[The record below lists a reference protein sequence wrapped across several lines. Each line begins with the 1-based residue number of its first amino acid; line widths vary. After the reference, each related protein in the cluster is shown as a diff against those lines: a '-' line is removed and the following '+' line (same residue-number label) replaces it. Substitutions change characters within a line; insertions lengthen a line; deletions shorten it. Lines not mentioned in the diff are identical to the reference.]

1 MRSFRAVAV
10 LFAALAPL
18 VARTAL
24 ASEAPPPIV
33 FPAVSNNAALQYWQ
47 AFAMLPAL
55 DAQQEQ
61 LLDNRATA
69 PLDGAATKILNDSR
83 ASLMFLTRGGKLR
96 ECDWGLDYHDG
107 ASMYLPHLNKARTL
121 SRIAALEVRRA
132 FEAGEYDR
140 ARDIAFG
147 MIAMAR
153 QVGADRTM
161 VSMLVSYMIEEMV
174 VDAVAPYLPLVDA
187 PYDHAVAMFQ
197 SLPPGAQVSQ
207 GVLAEKQ
214 MGAWIANEL
223 QAAEEKQPG
232 AWRDTW
238 KAMILGAESTD
249 PIADLQTFD
258 EVIEVLNNF
267 QGLYDELAQLTELPP
282 QEFDAKY
289 PEFLARAKAVNP
301 IAKILLPA
309 MDKVMTAQRHS
320 AARMAMLLAAIAVIE
335 GGPEKLAA
343 IQDPFGDGPFVY
355 RKLDDGF
362 ELSSQLEQD
371 GKPVTLTVGQKAT
384 AQ

>member
-1 MRSFRAVAV
+1 MRSFLAAAV
-10 LFAALAPL
+10 LIAALAPL
-18 VARTAL
+18 DVRTAL
-24 ASEAPPPIV
+24 GSDAPPPIV

-69 PLDGAATKILNDSR
+69 ALDGAAIKLLTDSR
-83 ASLMFLTRGGKLR
+83 ASLMFLTRASKLR

-121 SRIAALEVRRA
+121 ARIAALETRRA

-147 MIAMAR
+147 MLAMAR
-153 QVGADRTM
+153 QVGGDRTM

-174 VDAVAPYLPLVDA
+174 VDAVAPYLPLVGA

-197 SLPPGAQVSQ
+197 SLPPGPRISQ

-214 MGAWIANEL
+214 LGAWIANEL
-223 QAAEEKQPG
+223 KTAEEKQPG

-258 EVIEVLNNF
+258 EVIGVLDKF
-267 QGLYDELAQLTELPP
+267 QSVYDELAELTELPP

-289 PEFLARAKAVNP
+289 PEFLERAKAANP
-301 IAKILLPA
+301 IAKVLLPA
-309 MDKVMTAQRHS
+309 MDKVMKAQRHS
-320 AARMAMLLAAIAVIE
+320 AARMDMLLAGVAVIE

-343 IQDPFGDGPFVY
+343 IKDPFGDGPFEY

-362 ELSSQLEQD
+362 ELSSKLQQD
-371 GKPVTLTVGQKAT
+371 GKPVTLVIGRKASP
-384 AQ
+384 